1 MDFNETIPDG
11 KYSLAVGLRMMD
23 LGPLSFYLS
32 FFSYDT
38 LYFKLK
44 L

>member
-11 KYSLAVGLRMMD
+11 QYSLVVGLRMMD

-32 FFSYDT
+32 FF
-38 LYFKLK
+38 L
-44 L
+44 